1 MRSELMLAKENE
13 ISYDDFI
20 KLREVSDN
28 KLEFI
33 DSTVYMAPAPTPIHQ
48 KICFKVS
55 KEFDTYFAK
64 NKCIML
70 QGVNVR
76 FSDRDNRKIGDVIP
90 DISVFCDYENL
101 DKTFIEDIPAIIVE
115 IVSPSTVFIDNIKK
129 ADLYKRA
136 GVREY
141 WIVDSKSKHIT
152 IWDFY
157 NDEQMI
163 FNDIAK
169 SFTFTGLTVSLQ
181 ELFI

>member
-1 MRSELMLAKENE
+1 MLAEKKQV
-13 ISYDDFI
+13 SYDDFI
-20 KLREVSDN
+20 KLREVNDN

-33 DSTVYMAPAPTPIHQ
+33 DNTVYMSPAPTPIHQ
-48 KICFKVS
+48 KICFKIA
-55 KEFDTYFAK
+55 KEFDNYFTK
-64 NKCIML
+64 SKCMML

-76 FSDRDNRKIGDVIP
+76 FTDKENIIIGDVIP
-90 DISVFCDYENL
+90 DISVFCDYKNL
-101 DKTFIEDIPAIIVE
+101 DKTFIEEIPSIIVE
-115 IVSPSTVFIDNIKK
+115 VVSPSTVFIDNIKK
-129 ADLYKRA
+129 ADLYKRV

-169 SFTFTGLTVSLQ
+169 SFIFNGLSLSIQ
-181 ELFI
+181 ELFA